1 MTDGPAP
8 ILLADDPDRIGH
20 AVLSLAPPRDGAL
33 SVSIRFLDGTY
44 LGEGGRRSPARHLF
58 EAEPREPAGTYALGP
73 AVTAHVREAEVV
85 TFADAEG
92 RKLGTVAW
100 DGIRP
105 PPDHGRG
112 ALLGSSERPAVPS
125 RPAPAV
131 AVTTP
136 PEPVALPRPT
146 AEVEVGKDQA
156 GVTPSPRPR
165 HRSRAIGV
173 AALVLAVLVAAL
185 WPALVLSGRL
195 GWRVEPAALALTP
208 DGAREGMARL
218 VALWPARPFAGLL
231 PPPFVLAA
239 APDGVRLEQARDGQG
254 WALRAGLAPGEHHP
268 GRRSARLP
276 AAFPLGGT
284 SAGLGVDIALTI
296 PEPPARPPPAPPPL
310 SPAPPSPPPP
320 SPSTVDDAACDRAAG
335 NRLDPD
341 HPASAGAVD
350 DVFAL
355 APEAVEAGIAACDPA
370 PDRGGPARRLVVQR
384 GRLLAA
390 RAVARADRGD
400 AAGARAD
407 MDEALRLWHAG
418 SAEGSGFADSLIG
431 SYLFGAFDR
440 PALAFVRPDDAA
452 AVEAW
457 RRGMG
462 RGSLASQRNYAA
474 QLLGGHGVTADPA
487 RALALLRNA
496 LARGDGAAAGVLG
509 VALYTGF
516 PAGVPRDPDQGWRLI
531 VRAQYL
537 DRPSAALLAAETA
550 RGARPAADR
559 RTCP

>member
-1 MTDGPAP
+1 MTDGRAP

-20 AVLSLAPPRDGAL
+20 ALLRLAPPREGPL
-33 SVSIRFLDGTY
+33 TVSIRFLDGSY

-58 EAEPREPAGTYALGP
+58 AAEPRQPADTYALGP
-73 AVTAHVREAEVV
+73 GVTAHIREAEVV
-85 TFADAEG
+85 ALADDDG
-92 RKLGTVAW
+92 RPLGTVAW

-105 PPDHGRG
+105 PPDRGRG
-112 ALLGSSERPAVPS
+112 ALLGSSDRPAALS
-125 RPAPAV
+125 RPPSAV
-131 AVTTP
+131 AVPIP
-136 PEPVALPRPT
+136 PEPVALPRPA
-146 AEVEVGKDQA
+146 AEVEVGGEPT
-156 GVTPSPRPR
+156 GVAPPRRPR
-165 HRSRAIGV
+165 RRSRAIGV
-173 AALVLAVLVAAL
+173 AALGLALLAAAL

-195 GWRVEPAALALTP
+195 GWRVEPGALALTP
-208 DGAREGMARL
+208 GGAREGTARL

-239 APDGVRLEQARDGQG
+239 APDGVTLEQARDGQG
-254 WALRAGLAPGEHHP
+254 WTLRAALAPGELRP

-276 AAFPLGGT
+276 ATFPLGGA
-284 SAGLGVDIALTI
+284 SAGLGVDIALTV
-296 PEPPARPPPAPPPL
+296 PEPLPASPPLPPPPPP
-310 SPAPPSPPPP
+310 PPPP
-320 SPSTVDDAACDRAAG
+320 SPSPVDDAVCDRAAG

-341 HPASAGAVD
+341 HPAGAGAVD

-355 APEAVEAGIAACDPA
+355 APEAVDAGIAACDPA

-452 AVEAW
+452 AVDAW

-487 RALALLRNA
+487 RALALLRDA
-496 LARGDGAAAGVLG
+496 LGRGDEAAAGVLG

-516 PAGVPRDPDQGWRLI
+516 PAGVARDPDQGWRLM
-531 VRAQYL
+531 VRAQCL

-550 RGARPAADR
+550 RGVRPAADR